1 MNKFNIRIRNL
12 KKAFQRE
19 ILTNINLDMDNSHF
33 IAITGKSGSGKS
45 TLMNIISLIEEFDD
59 GEYYFNDTKI
69 LPQKDYAQI
78 RLDNIGFI
86 FQSYHLIPSLNCREN
101 ILLPTIYAKQD
112 VVTEYF
118 EELIERLGISHLM
131 EQDVN
136 TLSGGEKQRV
146 AIARSLILD
155 PSLIIAD
162 EPTGNLDVQN
172 RDIIMDLLVKEHQ
185 RGRGILLITHDRDVA
200 QIAET
205 QYMLIN
211 GELHDYV

>member
-1 MNKFNIRIRNL
+1 MNKFNIKIRNL
-12 KKAFQRE
+12 KKSFQRE
-19 ILTNINLDMDNSHF
+19 VLTNINLNLDNSHF
-33 IAITGKSGSGKS
+33 IAITGKSGSGKT
-45 TLMNIISLIEEFDD
+45 TLMNIISLIEDFDG

-69 LPQKDYAQI
+69 LPQKDYA
-78 RLDNIGFI
+78 RLRLEYIGFI
-86 FQSYHLIPSLNCREN
+86 FQSYHLIPSLSCKEN

-112 VVTEYF
+112 VAKEYF
-118 EELIERLGISHLM
+118 DKLVEQLGLSYLI

-155 PSLIIAD
+155 PALIIAD
-162 EPTGNLDVQN
+162 EPTGNLDIQN
-172 RDIIMDLLVKEHQ
+172 RDIIMDLLRNEHK
-185 RGRGILLITHDRDVA
+185 RGRGILLITHDKDVA

-205 QYMLIN
+205 QYTLID